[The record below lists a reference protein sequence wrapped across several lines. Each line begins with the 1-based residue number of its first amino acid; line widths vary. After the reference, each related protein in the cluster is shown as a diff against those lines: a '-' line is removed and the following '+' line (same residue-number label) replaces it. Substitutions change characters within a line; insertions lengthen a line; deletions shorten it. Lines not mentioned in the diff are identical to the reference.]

1 MEFKLVFAK
10 EIKENKKTRHLNQQ
24 ELGELFGVSR
34 VTINTWL
41 SGKAKPSLEKI
52 EKIAKVLE
60 LPLSELLGK
69 DSHNDL
75 SDLDEELI
83 KLTKEQKIF
92 TLEFFKLMNKKPE
105 IKDSLSKLLYLYLE
119 TTDSKI

>member
-1 MEFKLVFAK
+1 MEFKFIFAK
-10 EIKENKKTRHLNQQ
+10 EIKENKKTRYLNQQ

-60 LPLSELLGK
+60 IPLSELLGK
-69 DSHNDL
+69 ESYDDL
-75 SDLDEELI
+75 SELDEEI
-83 KLTKEQKIF
+83 ISLTKEQKALVVKFFRLINQNQDF
-92 TLEFFKLMNKKPE
+92 KNNLVSLINSSSETLK
-105 IKDSLSKLLYLYLE
+105 
-119 TTDSKI
+119 

>member
-1 MEFKLVFAK
+1 MEFKLIFAK

-60 LPLSELLGK
+60 IPVSELLGK
-69 DSHNDL
+69 ENYNDL

-92 TLEFFKLMNKKPE
+92 TLEFFRLMNKKPE
-105 IKDSLSKLLYLYLE
+105 LKDSLLKLLNLYLE
-119 TTDSKI
+119 TTE